1 MLVPAVH
8 GGAVVN
14 AAWCLALTAAQLQSP
29 SRLRLAGLSGLA
41 LLGSVSDGLF
51 TVGWVMSSLLLGE
64 PSATPG

>member
-1 MLVPAVH
+1 
-8 GGAVVN
+8 
-14 AAWCLALTAAQLQSP
+14 
-29 SRLRLAGLSGLA
+29 LA